1 MATVPQLQSRLGRL
15 AATLWN
21 FGAEFP
27 VPALDSYDSG
37 EVGFSF
43 TAWLPGVDVPKA
55 ATIRIVEIWAPGPR
69 EFGIVEYGYDFVDY
83 PLNRRRAFHR
93 HSEGHFLRAFGV
105 TVHEHCEE
113 IVGRPACDHYYGFPV
128 DADEAIRRFTIV
140 WGQPGPLGCNQLR
153 CIR

>member
-1 MATVPQLQSRLGRL
+1 VATLPQLQSRLGRL

-27 VPALDSYDSG
+27 TPTLDSYDSG

-43 TAWLPGVDVPKA
+43 TAVMPGVDLPKA
-55 ATIRIVEIWAPGPR
+55 AIIRIVEIWAPASQ
-69 EFGIVEYGYDFVDY
+69 EFVLVEYDYDSVEY

-93 HSEGHFLRAFGV
+93 HSEQAFLRAFGV

-113 IVGRPACDHYYGFPV
+113 SLGSPACDHYYGLPV
-128 DADEAIRRFTIV
+128 DADEAIRRFTII
-140 WGQPGPLGCNQLR
+140 WGQPGPLGCDQLR